1 MDVGEASKEL
11 RAARHQAKVCNYD
24 QRSLETVV
32 GKHAAL
38 MVDFVEEKDEQK
50 KQLIA
55 TNIGTL
61 TNQWA
66 QLLLG
71 GYSRDEQQLEYEF
84 RVLVQKMVS
93 DFNEKAMSMLKNNST
108 QITETNEVNAI
119 QIYMLISKKAGR
131 HYEQTKRHLDQYL
144 GYIYTLGRSTVGT
157 ENFMLAGVS
166 CIWSGIRLGT
176 YLDKI
181 KV

>member
-38 MVDFVEEKDEQK
+38 IVDFVEEKDEQK

-55 TNIGTL
+55 TNIGIL
-61 TNQWA
+61 ASQWA

-71 GYSRDEQQLEYEF
+71 GYSRDEELEYDF
-84 RVLVQKMVS
+84 RQLVQTMVF
-93 DFNEKAMSMLKNNST
+93 DFNEKAMSMLRNNNF
-108 QITETNEVNAI
+108 QRMETNEINAI
-119 QIYMLISKKAGR
+119 KIYMLISKKAGR

-144 GYIYTLGRSTVGT
+144 GYIDTLGRSTVGT